1 MPKFV
6 YAFIEG
12 NKSMRNLLGGKG
24 ANLSEMLNR
33 GLPVPDG
40 FTVTTEAC
48 LKYYD
53 DRQKLSSEVK
63 EQIFAHIK
71 DLEKRSGK
79 TFGGGNNPLLV
90 SVRSGAR
97 VSMPG
102 MMDTVLNLGLN
113 DEGAKAMVA
122 KTNNEQ
128 FVYDSYRRFIMMFAD
143 VVIDCEK
150 KPFDKILE
158 DKKAK
163 RKVKNDCDL
172 PAQDYKDIVVEYKKI
187 YKDLVGKD
195 FPNDP
200 VEQLLT
206 AVEAVFKSWNAER
219 AIIYREINNISN
231 NWGTAVNVQEMVYGN
246 SGNNSGTGVAF
257 TRNPSTG
264 ENELFGEY
272 LINAQGEDVVA
283 GVRTPAHI
291 LTLKDKMPEVFND
304 FVKIAKNL
312 EKVYKDMQDM
322 EFTIEDGKLFML
334 QTRNGKRTAKAA
346 FKIAVDMAK
355 KGLITNEEAVM
366 MVEPHLLEQLLHPKF
381 DEKALASKRPL
392 GSALGAS
399 PGAASGRIYFDVES
413 LLAAKTRGEEK
424 TILVRIETS
433 PEDIAGIN
441 ACNGILTL
449 RGGMTSHAAVVARGM
464 GKCCISGLESAR
476 IDEEKKTIT
485 FQRGQVFTEGDYLSL
500 DGTKGT
506 VYRGI
511 IKTVD
516 PEVTKDFE
524 DFMKFVD
531 SVRKLRVRCNADTF
545 KDAAIARAYGA
556 EGIGLCRT
564 EHMFFE
570 EDRISYVRQMI
581 LAKDKKE
588 RQKAL
593 DKLLPVQQQDFE
605 ELFEV
610 MDNLAVTIRFIDPP
624 LHEFL
629 PHEVH
634 EIDDLAREFNIS
646 YSELEARI
654 KALSEVNPM
663 MGHRGCRLAVTY
675 PEIIEMQTKA
685 IIYAAV
691 SSKRMGIEVKPELM
705 IPLVSTLGEF
715 KLLSCIVREV
725 ADTILKREKI
735 DIDYKVGV
743 MLETPRGA
751 IGAGMLAEAGSE
763 FFSFGTN
770 DLTQMTFGFSRDDAN
785 KFIKDYLEKGILSFD
800 PFARLDPKGVGK
812 LMQIAKEGVKAVN
825 PNAKMGICGEHGG
838 EPYSVGFCHD
848 LDLDYVSCS
857 PFRVPIAR
865 LSAAQAKIYADRR

>member
-1 MPKFV
+1 MSKFV
-6 YAFIEG
+6 YAFSQG
-12 NKSMRNLLGGKG
+12 SKSMRDLLGGKG
-24 ANLSEMLNR
+24 ANLSEMLNS

-53 DRQKLSSEVK
+53 DRQVLSKEVQ
-63 EQIFAHIK
+63 EQIFAHVT
-71 DLEKRSGK
+71 DLEKRTGK
-79 TFGGGNNPLLV
+79 TFGSGKNPLLV

-113 DEGAKAMVA
+113 DEVANSMIA

-143 VVIDCEK
+143 VVMDCEK
-150 KPFDKILE
+150 KHFDKILDE
-158 DKKAK
+158 KKAK

-172 PAQDYKDIVVEYKKI
+172 SAADYKEVVAEYKVI
-187 YKDLVGKD
+187 YKKLVGSD
-195 FPNDP
+195 FPTNP
-200 VEQLLT
+200 TEQLLA
-206 AVEAVFKSWNAER
+206 AVEAVFRSWNAER

-257 TRNPSTG
+257 TRDPSTG
-264 ENELFGEY
+264 ENVLFGEY

-283 GVRTPAHI
+283 GTRTPQPI
-291 LTLKDKMPEVFND
+291 SSLKDAMPEVFED
-304 FVKIAKNL
+304 FVKIANNL
-312 EKVYKDMQDM
+312 EKVYKNMQDM

-334 QTRNGKRTAKAA
+334 QTRNGKRTARAA
-346 FKIAVDMAK
+346 IKVAVDMANE
-355 KGLITNEEAVM
+355 GLITNEDAVM
-366 MVEPHLLEQLLHPKF
+366 MVEPQLLEQLLHPKF
-381 DEKALASKRPL
+381 DDKALASKRAL

-399 PGAASGRIYFDVES
+399 PGAASGRIYFDVDS
-413 LLAAKTRGEEK
+413 LLAAKARGEEK
-424 TILVRIETS
+424 TILVRVETS
-433 PEDIAGIN
+433 PEDIAGMN

-464 GKCCISGLESAR
+464 GKCCVSGLESAR
-476 IDEEKKTIT
+476 INEEQHTIT
-485 FQRGQVFTEGDYLSL
+485 FERGQVFGEGDYLSL
-500 DGTKGT
+500 DGTKGD

-516 PEVTKDFE
+516 PEITTDFE
-524 DFMKFVD
+524 AFMKFVD
-531 SVRKLRVRCNADTF
+531 SVRKLRVRCNADTYQ
-545 KDAAIARAYGA
+545 DASIARKFGA
-556 EGIGLCRT
+556 EGVGLCRT

-581 LAKDKKE
+581 LAKDKAE

-605 ELFEV
+605 ELFEA
-610 MDNLAVTIRFIDPP
+610 MDGLAVTIRFIDPP

-629 PHEVH
+629 PRETEDIEV
-634 EIDDLAREFNIS
+634 LARQFKVS
-646 YSELEARI
+646 YEDLEARI
-654 KALSEVNPM
+654 ESLNESNPM

-685 IIYAAV
+685 IVYAAI
-691 SSKRMGIEVKPELM
+691 SSKRMGIEVIPELM

-715 KLLSCIVREV
+715 KLLNGIIREV
-725 ADTILKREKI
+725 ADNIIKREKI
-735 DIDYKVGV
+735 DLEYRVGV

-751 IGAGMLAEAGSE
+751 IGASMLAEAGSE

-800 PFARLDPKGVGK
+800 PFARIDPKGVGK
-812 LMQIAKEGVKAVN
+812 LMEIAKEGVKSVN

-838 EPYSVGFCHD
+838 EPYSVAFCHD

-857 PFRVPIAR
+857 PFRVPVAR
-865 LSAAQAKIYADRR
+865 LSAAQAKIYADK

>member
-1 MPKFV
+1 MSKFV
-6 YAFIEG
+6 YAFSEG
-12 NKSMRNLLGGKG
+12 NKSMRDLLGGKG
-24 ANLSEMLNR
+24 ANLSEMLNS

-40 FTVTTEAC
+40 FTVTTETC
-48 LKYYD
+48 LQYYD
-53 DRQKLSSEVK
+53 DRQKLCDKVK
-63 EQIFAHIK
+63 NQIFDHVTK
-71 DLEKRSGK
+71 LEKRTGK
-79 TFGGGNNPLLV
+79 TFGGGSNPLLV

-113 DEGAKAMVA
+113 DEVAKAMIT
-122 KTNNEQ
+122 KTGNEQ
-128 FVYDSYRRFIMMFAD
+128 FVFDSYRRFIMMFAD
-143 VVIDCEK
+143 VVMDCDK

-158 DKKAK
+158 EKKEK

-172 PAQDYKDIVVEYKKI
+172 SATDYKEIVAEYKKT
-187 YKDLVGKD
+187 YKSLVGKN
-195 FPNDP
+195 FPTDP
-200 VEQLLT
+200 IKQLLA
-206 AVEAVFKSWNAER
+206 AVEAVFRSWNAER

-246 SGNNSGTGVAF
+246 SGDNSGTGVAF

-264 ENELFGEY
+264 ENKLFGEY

-283 GVRTPAHI
+283 GVRTPDHI
-291 LTLKDKMPEVFND
+291 STLKDKMPDVFND

-346 FKIAVDMAK
+346 IKIAVDMAK
-355 KGLITNEEAVM
+355 EGLITNQEAVM

-381 DEKALASKRPL
+381 DEKALASKRAL

-399 PGAASGRIYFDVES
+399 PGAASGRIYFDVEA
-413 LLAAKTRGEEK
+413 LLAAKARGEER
-424 TILVRIETS
+424 TILVRVETS
-433 PEDIAGIN
+433 PEDIAGMN

-464 GKCCISGLESAR
+464 GKCCVSGLESAR
-476 IDEEKKTIT
+476 IDEEKRTIT
-485 FQRGQVFTEGDYLSL
+485 FERGQIFTEGDYLSL
-500 DGTKGT
+500 DGTKGD

-516 PEVTKDFE
+516 PEVTQDFE
-524 DFMKFVD
+524 EFMKFVD
-531 SVRKLRVRCNADTF
+531 SVRKLRVRCNADTY
-545 KDAAIARAYGA
+545 KDASIARAFGA

-605 ELFEV
+605 ELFEA
-610 MDNLAVTIRFIDPP
+610 MDGLAVTIRFIDPP

-629 PHEVH
+629 PHEVD
-634 EIDDLAREFNIS
+634 EIDALAREFNIS
-646 YSELEARI
+646 YNELEARI
-654 KALSEVNPM
+654 ESLSEMNPM

-685 IIYAAV
+685 IIYAAI
-691 SSKRMGIEVKPELM
+691 SSKRMGIEVEPELM

-715 KLLSCIVREV
+715 KLLSGTVREV
-725 ADTILKREKI
+725 ADTILKREKM

-785 KFIKDYLEKGILSFD
+785 KFIKDYLEHGILSFD

-812 LMQIAKEGVKAVN
+812 LMEIAKEGVKAVN

-838 EPYSVGFCHD
+838 EPYSVAFCHD

-857 PFRVPIAR
+857 PFRIPIAR
-865 LSAAQAKIYADRR
+865 LSAAQAKIYADR

>member
-1 MPKFV
+1 M
-6 YAFIEG
+6 
-12 NKSMRNLLGGKG
+12 
-24 ANLSEMLNR
+24 
-33 GLPVPDG
+33 
-40 FTVTTEAC
+40 
-48 LKYYD
+48 
-53 DRQKLSSEVK
+53 
-63 EQIFAHIK
+63 
-71 DLEKRSGK
+71 
-79 TFGGGNNPLLV
+79 
-90 SVRSGAR
+90 
-97 VSMPG
+97 
-102 MMDTVLNLGLN
+102 
-113 DEGAKAMVA
+113 
-122 KTNNEQ
+122 
-128 FVYDSYRRFIMMFAD
+128 
-143 VVIDCEK
+143 
-150 KPFDKILE
+150 
-158 DKKAK
+158 
-163 RKVKNDCDL
+163 
-172 PAQDYKDIVVEYKKI
+172 
-187 YKDLVGKD
+187 
-195 FPNDP
+195 
-200 VEQLLT
+200 
-206 AVEAVFKSWNAER
+206 
-219 AIIYREINNISN
+219 
-231 NWGTAVNVQEMVYGN
+231 
-246 SGNNSGTGVAF
+246 
-257 TRNPSTG
+257 
-264 ENELFGEY
+264 
-272 LINAQGEDVVA
+272 
-283 GVRTPAHI
+283 
-291 LTLKDKMPEVFND
+291 
-304 FVKIAKNL
+304 
-312 EKVYKDMQDM
+312 
-322 EFTIEDGKLFML
+322 
-334 QTRNGKRTAKAA
+334 
-346 FKIAVDMAK
+346 
-355 KGLITNEEAVM
+355 
-366 MVEPHLLEQLLHPKF
+366 
-381 DEKALASKRPL
+381 
-392 GSALGAS
+392 
-399 PGAASGRIYFDVES
+399 
-413 LLAAKTRGEEK
+413 
-424 TILVRIETS
+424 
-433 PEDIAGIN
+433 N
-441 ACNGILTL
+441 ACHGILTL

-464 GKCCISGLESAR
+464 GKCCVSGLETAR
-476 IDEEKKTIT
+476 IDEDKKTIT
-485 FQRGQVFTEGDYLSL
+485 FERGQVFSEGDYLSL

-516 PEVTKDFE
+516 PEVTQDFE
-524 DFMKFVD
+524 EFMKFVD
-531 SVRKLRVRCNADTF
+531 SVRKLRVRCNADTY
-545 KDAAIARAYGA
+545 KDASIARAFGA

-588 RQKAL
+588 RQRAL

-605 ELFEV
+605 ELFEA

-629 PHEVH
+629 PHEAD

-654 KALSEVNPM
+654 EALSEMNPM

-685 IIYAAV
+685 IIYAAI

-715 KLLSCIVREV
+715 KLLSGIVREV

-812 LMQIAKEGVKAVN
+812 LMEIAKEGVKAVN

>member
-1 MPKFV
+1 M
-6 YAFIEG
+6 
-12 NKSMRNLLGGKG
+12 
-24 ANLSEMLNR
+24 
-33 GLPVPDG
+33 
-40 FTVTTEAC
+40 
-48 LKYYD
+48 
-53 DRQKLSSEVK
+53 
-63 EQIFAHIK
+63 
-71 DLEKRSGK
+71 
-79 TFGGGNNPLLV
+79 
-90 SVRSGAR
+90 
-97 VSMPG
+97 
-102 MMDTVLNLGLN
+102 
-113 DEGAKAMVA
+113 
-122 KTNNEQ
+122 
-128 FVYDSYRRFIMMFAD
+128 
-143 VVIDCEK
+143 
-150 KPFDKILE
+150 
-158 DKKAK
+158 
-163 RKVKNDCDL
+163 
-172 PAQDYKDIVVEYKKI
+172 
-187 YKDLVGKD
+187 
-195 FPNDP
+195 
-200 VEQLLT
+200 
-206 AVEAVFKSWNAER
+206 
-219 AIIYREINNISN
+219 
-231 NWGTAVNVQEMVYGN
+231 
-246 SGNNSGTGVAF
+246 
-257 TRNPSTG
+257 
-264 ENELFGEY
+264 
-272 LINAQGEDVVA
+272 
-283 GVRTPAHI
+283 
-291 LTLKDKMPEVFND
+291 
-304 FVKIAKNL
+304 
-312 EKVYKDMQDM
+312 
-322 EFTIEDGKLFML
+322 
-334 QTRNGKRTAKAA
+334 
-346 FKIAVDMAK
+346 
-355 KGLITNEEAVM
+355 
-366 MVEPHLLEQLLHPKF
+366 
-381 DEKALASKRPL
+381 
-392 GSALGAS
+392 
-399 PGAASGRIYFDVES
+399 
-413 LLAAKTRGEEK
+413 
-424 TILVRIETS
+424 
-433 PEDIAGIN
+433 N

-485 FQRGQVFTEGDYLSL
+485 FERGQVFTEGDYLSL

-516 PEVTKDFE
+516 PEITKDFE
-524 DFMKFVD
+524 DLMKFVD

-545 KDAAIARAYGA
+545 KDAAVARAYGA

-593 DKLLPVQQQDFE
+593 DKLIPVQQQDFE
-605 ELFEV
+605 ELFEA

-629 PHEVH
+629 PHELH

-654 KALSEVNPM
+654 EALSEVNPM
-663 MGHRGCRLAVTY
+663 MGHHGCRLAVTY

-685 IIYAAV
+685 IIYAAI

-715 KLLSCIVREV
+715 KLLSGIVREV

-751 IGAGMLAEAGSE
+751 IGADMLAEAGSE

-785 KFIKDYLEKGILSFD
+785 KFIKDYLEKDILSFD

>member
-6 YAFIEG
+6 YAFSQG
-12 NKSMRNLLGGKG
+12 NKSMRDLLGGKG
-24 ANLSEMLNR
+24 ANLSEMLNS

-48 LKYYD
+48 LKYYE
-53 DRQKLSSEVK
+53 DRQVLSKDVQ
-63 EQIFAHIK
+63 EQIFSHVV
-71 DLEKRSGK
+71 DLEKRTGK
-79 TFGGGNNPLLV
+79 TFGRGKNPLLV

-113 DEGAKAMVA
+113 DEVAKSIVA

-128 FVYDSYRRFIMMFAD
+128 FVYDSYRRLIMMFAD
-143 VVIDCEK
+143 VVMDCEK
-150 KPFDKILE
+150 KHFDKILDE
-158 DKKAK
+158 KKSK

-172 PAQDYKDIVVEYKKI
+172 SATDYKEIVAEYKAI
-187 YKDLVGKD
+187 YKKLVGAE
-195 FPNDP
+195 FPTDP
-200 VEQLLT
+200 TKQLLV
-206 AVEAVFKSWNAER
+206 AVEAVFRSWNAER

-246 SGNNSGTGVAF
+246 YGNNSGTGVAF

-264 ENELFGEY
+264 ENLIFGEY

-283 GVRTPAHI
+283 GTRTPQPI
-291 LTLKDKMPEVFND
+291 SSLKDAMPKVFTD
-304 FVKIAKNL
+304 FVKIASNL
-312 EKVYKDMQDM
+312 EKVYKNMQDM
-322 EFTIEDGKLFML
+322 EFTIEYGKLFML
-334 QTRNGKRTAKAA
+334 QTRNGKRTARAA
-346 FKIAVDMAK
+346 IKIAVDMAK
-355 KGLITNEEAVM
+355 EGLITNKEAVM
-366 MVEPHLLEQLLHPKF
+366 MVEPQLLEQLLHPKF
-381 DEKALASKRPL
+381 DDKALASKRPL

-413 LLAAKTRGEEK
+413 LIAAKASGEDK
-424 TILVRIETS
+424 TILVRVETS
-433 PEDIAGIN
+433 PEDIAGMN

-464 GKCCISGLESAR
+464 GKCCVSGLESAR
-476 IDEEKKTIT
+476 INEEKKTIT
-485 FQRGQVFTEGDYLSL
+485 FERGQVFSEGDYLSL
-500 DGTKGT
+500 DGTKGD

-516 PEVTKDFE
+516 PEVTEDFE
-524 DFMKFVD
+524 EFMKFVD

-545 KDAAIARAYGA
+545 EDANVARTFGA

-570 EDRISYVRQMI
+570 EDRIFYVRQMI
-581 LAKDKKE
+581 LAKNKAE

-605 ELFEV
+605 ELFEA
-610 MDNLAVTIRFIDPP
+610 MDDLPVTVRFIDPP

-629 PHEVH
+629 PRAIEDI
-634 EIDDLAREFNIS
+634 EALARHFKVS
-646 YSELEARI
+646 YEELEARI
-654 KALSEVNPM
+654 EALDELNPM

-685 IIYAAV
+685 IIYAAI
-691 SSKRMGIEVKPELM
+691 SSKRMSVEVLPELM

-715 KLLSCIVREV
+715 KLLNGIIREV
-725 ADTILKREKI
+725 ADSIIKREKI
-735 DIDYKVGV
+735 KLDYKVGV

-812 LMQIAKEGVKAVN
+812 LMEIAKEGVRAVN

-838 EPYSVGFCHD
+838 EPYSVAFCHD

-857 PFRVPIAR
+857 PFRVPVAR
-865 LSAAQAKIYADRR
+865 LSAAQAKIYADK

>member
-1 MPKFV
+1 MSKFV
-6 YAFIEG
+6 YAFSEG
-12 NKSMRNLLGGKG
+12 NKSMRDLLGGKG
-24 ANLSEMLNR
+24 ANLSEMLNS

-53 DRQKLSSEVK
+53 DRQVLSKDVK
-63 EQIFAHIK
+63 EQIFAHVAE
-71 DLEKRSGK
+71 LEKRTGK
-79 TFGGGNNPLLV
+79 TFGSGKNPLLV

-113 DEGAKAMVA
+113 DEVAKSMVA
-122 KTNNEQ
+122 KTNNEH

-143 VVIDCEK
+143 VVKDCEK
-150 KPFDKILE
+150 KHFDKILDE
-158 DKKAK
+158 KKAK

-172 PAQDYKDIVVEYKKI
+172 SAVDFKEIVAEYKAI
-187 YKDLVGKD
+187 YKTLVGKD
-195 FPNDP
+195 FPTNP
-200 VEQLLT
+200 TEQILE
-206 AVEAVFKSWNAER
+206 AVEAVFRSWNADR

-231 NWGTAVNVQEMVYGN
+231 NWGTAVNIQEMVYGN

-264 ENELFGEY
+264 ENILFGEY

-283 GVRTPAHI
+283 GTRTPQPI
-291 LTLKDKMPEVFND
+291 SSLKDAMPEVFAD

-312 EKVYKDMQDM
+312 ETVYKNMQDM

-334 QTRNGKRTAKAA
+334 QTRNGKRTARAA
-346 FKIAVDMAK
+346 IKTAVDMAK
-355 KGLITNEEAVM
+355 EGLITNEEAVM
-366 MVEPHLLEQLLHPKF
+366 MVEPQLLEQLLHPKF
-381 DEKALASKRPL
+381 DDKTLASKRPL

-413 LLAAKTRGEEK
+413 LLAAKARGEDK

-433 PEDIAGIN
+433 PEDIAGMN

-464 GKCCISGLESAR
+464 GKCCVSGLETAR
-476 IDEEKKTIT
+476 INEEQQTIT
-485 FQRGQVFTEGDYLSL
+485 FERGQVFGEGDYLSL
-500 DGTKGT
+500 DGTKGD

-516 PEVTKDFE
+516 PEVTE
-524 DFMKFVD
+524 DFAEFMEFVD

-545 KDAAIARAYGA
+545 HDANVARQFGA

-581 LAKDKKE
+581 LAKDKAE

-605 ELFEV
+605 ELFEA
-610 MDNLAVTIRFIDPP
+610 MDGLAVTIRFIDPP

-629 PHEVH
+629 PREV
-634 EIDDLAREFNIS
+634 EDIEALARQLKIS
-646 YSELEARI
+646 YEDLEARI
-654 KALSEVNPM
+654 EALSESNPM

-685 IIYAAV
+685 IIYAAI
-691 SSKRMGIEVKPELM
+691 SSKRMGIKVIPELM
-705 IPLVSTLGEF
+705 IPLISTLGEF
-715 KLLSCIVREV
+715 KLLNGIIREV
-725 ADTILKREKI
+725 ADSIIKREKI
-735 DIDYKVGV
+735 ELEYKVGV

-800 PFARLDPKGVGK
+800 PFARLDTKGVGK
-812 LMQIAKEGVKAVN
+812 LMEIAKEGVRAVN
-825 PNAKMGICGEHGG
+825 PTAKMGICGEHGG
-838 EPYSVGFCHD
+838 EPYSVAFCHD

-857 PFRVPIAR
+857 PFRVPVAR
-865 LSAAQAKIYADRR
+865 LAAAQAKIYADKK